1 MRFEAVKKS
10 HWGALRRVGIYQMSA
25 FKLSL
30 KTPRNS
36 VVFRGATPFI
46 LAGLLAGCTTGSVSD
61 TLTPTSQMRQ
71 EPPASIGTET
81 ALAPQNPVPAGP
93 EAALA
98 RTANQ
103 TGTAQPV
110 APDAGAQQA
119 SLGEKLSPVSF
130 LPVTGAPQS
139 AVTNLASSMRQA
151 AQREKVPVVVSLEQG
166 AKYQVKGYFSA
177 LNDGNGTILVYVWDI
192 LDQNGVRVHRISGQE
207 RGGGSTG
214 DPWSGINA
222 DIYSRVAEATMSSLR
237 TWMSTRGAG

>member
-1 MRFEAVKKS
+1 MA
-10 HWGALRRVGIYQMSA
+10 A
-25 FKLSL
+25 SL
-30 KTPRNS
+30 LP
-36 VVFRGATPFI
+36 A
-46 LAGLLAGCTTGSVSD
+46 CTTGSVSD

-71 EPPASIGTET
+71 EPPAAIPSAT
-81 ALAPQNPVPAGP
+81 ALTAQTPAPAGP

-98 RTANQ
+98 PASQAAGQN
-103 TGTAQPV
+103 
-110 APDAGAQQA
+110 AGAQQQA

-139 AVTNLASSMRQA
+139 AVTSLANSMRQA

-207 RGGGSTG
+207 RGSGSAG
-214 DPWSGINA
+214 DPWSGMSA
-222 DIYSRVAEATMSSLR
+222 DIYSRVADVTMSSLR
-237 TWMSTRGAG
+237 TWMATRGAG